1 MIDKAVKS
9 KRYLWHKFMEEWP
22 IMPNQNFGSGFQK
35 NKIPDFDPYTM
46 LTKRKEMEDQTG
58 IPDVASYNQEDIEE
72 LESFCKK
79 YGILGFNFGRMNPKL
94 ALRML
99 KSRMGIPLEDNVSEN
114 KIKTLLK
121 G

>member
-1 MIDKAVKS
+1 
-9 KRYLWHKFMEEWP
+9 MEFP
-22 IMPNQNFGSGFQK
+22 S
-35 NKIPDFDPYTM
+35 FDAYTA
-46 LTKRKEMEDQTG
+46 LVKRKREGEDTTLPPIQEY
-58 IPDVASYNQEDIEE
+58 PQEDVLE

-79 YGILGFNFGRMNPKL
+79 YGILGFNFGRMNPKM